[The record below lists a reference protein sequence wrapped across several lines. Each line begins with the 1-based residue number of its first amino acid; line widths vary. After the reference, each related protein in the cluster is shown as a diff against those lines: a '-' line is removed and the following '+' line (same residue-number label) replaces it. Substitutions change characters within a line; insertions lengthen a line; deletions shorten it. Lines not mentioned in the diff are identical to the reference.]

1 MMKTLILLKIGG
13 NVVDDAATLGQVL
26 DAVAGYEGPMILVHG
41 GGKAA
46 TRLAERLGLE
56 QQMVDGRRITDA
68 ATLDVAVMVYG
79 GLLNKQIVA
88 GLQARGCNAL
98 GLSGADGNSLR
109 AVRRPPEPID
119 FGLVGDLEPE
129 GVNASLLVT
138 LLEQEVLPVFCALTH
153 DGAGQLLNTNADT
166 LAQSVAVALSGQ
178 YDVRLVYLF
187 EKKGVLRDVD
197 DQGSLIARIPIAEA
211 ETLIAEGV
219 IHSGMIPKIRNAA
232 AAVARGVASVSI
244 GQPQYLHAILN
255 EDPDACTRIVAD

>member
-1 MMKTLILLKIGG
+1 MKTLTLLKIGG
-13 NVVDDAATLGQVL
+13 NVVDDPTTLAQML
-26 DAVAGYEGPMILVHG
+26 NAVAAHAEPMILVHG

-46 TRLAERLGLE
+46 SRLAERLGLE

-68 ATLDVAVMVYG
+68 ATLDIAVMVYG

-88 GLQARGCNAL
+88 GLQARGRNAL

-109 AVRRPPEPID
+109 AVKRPPVPID

-129 GVNASLLVT
+129 GVNTGLLVS
-138 LLEQEVLPVFCALTH
+138 LLEQGILPVFCALTH

-178 YDVRLVYLF
+178 YAVRLVYLF
-187 EKKGVLRDVD
+187 EKKGVLRDID
-197 DQGSLIARIPIAEA
+197 DEASLISCILQAEA
-211 ETLIAEGV
+211 EALIAQGI

-232 AAVARGVASVSI
+232 AAVGRGVASVAI
-244 GQPQYLHAILN
+244 GQPLHLHAILN
-255 EDPDACTRIVAD
+255 EDPYACTRIVAD

>member
-1 MMKTLILLKIGG
+1 MKTLTLLKIGG
-13 NVVDDAATLGQVL
+13 NVVDDASLLGRVL
-26 DAVAGYEGPMILVHG
+26 DAVAAHDEPMILIHG

-68 ATLDVAVMVYG
+68 ATLDIAVMVYG
-79 GLLNKQIVA
+79 GLLNKQVVA
-88 GLQARGCNAL
+88 GLQARGRNAL
-98 GLSGADGNSLR
+98 GLSGADGDSLR
-109 AVRRPPEPID
+109 AVKRPPVPID

-129 GVNASLLVT
+129 GVNTSLLAH
-138 LLEQEVLPVFCALTH
+138 LLEQDILPVFCALTH

-166 LAQSVAVALSGQ
+166 MAQSVAVALSGQ
-178 YDVRLVYLF
+178 YAVRLVYLF

-197 DQGSLIARIPIAEA
+197 DEASLIARIRAPDVEA
-211 ETLIAEGV
+211 LIAEGV

-244 GQPQYLHAILN
+244 GQPEYLHAILT
-255 EDPDACTRIVAD
+255 ETPDACTRIVAD